1 MKGGATLDAKKTK
14 SMIDNIWDSKA
25 RTDKQ
30 KKVDG
35 TAVKTG
41 IEKIKSKSIQ
51 ITNGSKINGLAASF
65 QEKLKQD
72 GLYVMG
78 VGDFS
83 GDVQKQTV
91 IYARKKKWG
100 NYLKSYFA
108 NPVVKQAPAL
118 TNGADIEIVL
128 GTDDKPKE

>member
-1 MKGGATLDAKKTK
+1 MKKLFYIIVLT
-14 SMIDNIWDSKA
+14 M
-25 RTDKQ
+25 
-30 KKVDG
+30 
-35 TAVKTG
+35 
-41 IEKIKSKSIQ
+41 SI
-51 ITNGSKINGLAASF
+51 ASC
-65 QEKLKQD
+65 D
-72 GLYVMG
+72 VMG

-83 GDVQKQTV
+83 GDIQKQTV

>member
-1 MKGGATLDAKKTK
+1 
-14 SMIDNIWDSKA
+14 
-25 RTDKQ
+25 
-30 KKVDG
+30 
-35 TAVKTG
+35 
-41 IEKIKSKSIQ
+41 
-51 ITNGSKINGLAASF
+51 
-65 QEKLKQD
+65 
-72 GLYVMG
+72 MG

-118 TNGADIEIVL
+118 TIVL